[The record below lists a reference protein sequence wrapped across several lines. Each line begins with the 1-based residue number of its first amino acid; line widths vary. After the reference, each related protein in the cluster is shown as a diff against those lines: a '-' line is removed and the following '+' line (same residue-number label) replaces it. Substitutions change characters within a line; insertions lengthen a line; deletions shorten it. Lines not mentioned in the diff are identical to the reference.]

1 MLEDVIRQELDQNNI
16 PQTIKVTTLMG
27 DREFR
32 WDKAIYMPAGLSG
45 FTDNNIFA
53 LANFPSEISN
63 CFKLLQCLNDP
74 ELAFIVAPYN
84 MESGI
89 LAAEDIE
96 PAIGTHGIEPENVAI
111 VLIVTLQKSDDHETI
126 EMTVNLRAPILIDT
140 KRQTAFQIRL
150 NKPQYDYR
158 HPLSA

>member
-96 PAIGTHGIEPENVAI
+96 PAIASHGIEPENVAI

>member
-1 MLEDVIRQELDQNNI
+1 MLEDIIREELDQNKI
-16 PQTIKVTTLMG
+16 PQTIRIATLMG

-45 FTDNNIFA
+45 FSDNNIFA

-63 CFKLLQCLNDP
+63 SFKLLQCLTDP

-84 MESGI
+84 PDSNL
-89 LAAEDIE
+89 LAAEDIN
-96 PAIGTHGIEPENVAI
+96 PAVATHGIAPENLAI
-111 VLIVTLQKSDDHETI
+111 VLIVTLQKPDGKDNV
-126 EMTVNLRAPILIDT
+126 EMTVNMRAPILIDT
-140 KRQTAFQIRL
+140 ARQTAFQIRL

-158 HPLSA
+158 HPLTA

>member
-96 PAIGTHGIEPENVAI
+96 PAIATHGIEPENVAI

>member
-1 MLEDVIRQELDQNNI
+1 MLENIIRDELNENNI
-16 PQTIKVTTLMG
+16 PQTITISTLMG

-45 FTDNNIFA
+45 FSDNNVFA

-63 CFKLLQCLNDP
+63 SFKLLQCLTDP

-84 MESGI
+84 TESGLI
-89 LAAEDIE
+89 AHEDIDPLAAS
-96 PAIGTHGIEPENVAI
+96 HGIAQENLAI
-111 VLIVTLQKSDDHETI
+111 ILIITLQKADGAQDV

-140 KRQTAFQIRL
+140 NRQTAFQVRL
-150 NKPQYDYR
+150 NRPQYDFR
-158 HPLSA
+158 HPLTV